1 MRKKVKYTYLSRL
14 RLSVTIFWWWMCTSS
29 VVDKFKTTSRYSKSC
44 PGRNGWRYVWEMAAG
59 WPNVL
64 RPERAKWSIRRGLSK
79 TWETDVIW

>member
-1 MRKKVKYTYLSRL
+1 
-14 RLSVTIFWWWMCTSS
+14 
-29 VVDKFKTTSRYSKSC
+29 
-44 PGRNGWRYVWEMAAG
+44 MAAG